1 MGLLFY
7 FNYTKNTK
15 FAPLDFTS
23 ITEALI
29 VV

>member
-7 FNYTKNTK
+7 FNYIKNTK
-15 FAPLDFTS
+15 YAPFDFTS
-23 ITEALI
+23 IAEALI